1 MEWWRWKWGLGGK
14 DFEGIHICS
23 VYVKLGKWRWWIFFS
38 RNYKLYT
45 NNRQYYSNTLLNRS
59 TGSAGLTPV
68 VVWGVDLYAIR
79 YLRTSSFHCLPSACA
94 IRILFKRDRFCLST
108 SPFAW
113 GHNGVVFLC
122 SIPQSS
128 KYFSNSFE
136 TNCRPLSLVTD
147 SGKPWIMKILSR
159 LSMIFS
165 DVVERIISIS

>member
-45 NNRQYYSNTLLNRS
+45 NNRQYDSNTLLNRS

-68 VVWGVDLYAIR
+68 VVWGIDLYAIR

-94 IRILFKRDRFCLST
+94 ICILFKRDRFAFPLLHSLGAIMAWSSCVLYHSLPNT
-108 SPFAW
+108 FQTHLKQTADHYHWLLIVVNHESWRSSPDSQW
-113 GHNGVVFLC
+113 
-122 SIPQSS
+122 SS
-128 KYFSNSFE
+128 RMSWSA
-136 TNCRPLSLVTD
+136 
-147 SGKPWIMKILSR
+147 
-159 LSMIFS
+159 
-165 DVVERIISIS
+165 